1 MAYGRIGGSGRK
13 RVDVCAD
20 WAGVF
25 GVPFSVSCQGR
36 CTCLSRNDDPDHLC
50 REINWLA
57 RYPHGRVGVLVLNL
71 SGKANGAQTP
81 REKFALDRAFAL
93 IDGHPEESK

>member
-1 MAYGRIGGSGRK
+1 MTQIIYA
-13 RVDVCAD
+13 A
-20 WAGVF
+20 
-25 GVPFSVSCQGR
+25 
-36 CTCLSRNDDPDHLC
+36 
-50 REINWLA
+50 INWLA

-93 IDGHPEESK
+93 IDGPAPSPPNPFGLVLSLTFRVREIRV

>member
-1 MAYGRIGGSGRK
+1 MTQIIYA
-13 RVDVCAD
+13 A
-20 WAGVF
+20 
-25 GVPFSVSCQGR
+25 
-36 CTCLSRNDDPDHLC
+36 
-50 REINWLA
+50 INWLA

-93 IDGHPEESK
+93 IDGHPEESKSRFQENHLVMLLGFWHN